1 MKNIDTILFDFDGTI
16 MDTNDMIIKS
26 WQYTFEQLRGK
37 KAEES
42 VLLATF
48 GEPLKM
54 TMHHFFG
61 GDADEVEKNVEIYRS
76 YQKEHFLDLIQLF
89 PGVYEMLEELRKKG
103 FRMALVTSRLKPT
116 TYQGLDKFGIEK
128 FFDVIITADDVTK
141 HKPDP
146 QPIDIALK
154 NLESSREQAVMVGD
168 TKQDILCAKNAGVPA
183 VLVNWSAAIP
193 KGTASGEYVPDY
205 CLETPGQLIDLIST
219 INDQRKA
226 ETSGEPHEK

>member
-1 MKNIDTILFDFDGTI
+1 MNNIDTILFDFDGTI

-26 WQYTFEQLRGK
+26 WQHTFRTLRGEE
-37 KAEES
+37 AEES

-48 GEPLKM
+48 GEPLKV
-54 TMHHFFG
+54 TMYNFFG

-76 YQKEHFLDLIQLF
+76 YQKERYLDLIQLF
-89 PGVYEMLEELRKKG
+89 PGVYAMLEQLKKAD

-128 FFDVIITADDVTK
+128 FFDVIITADDVTR

-146 QPIDIALK
+146 QPVDIALERLGASK
-154 NLESSREQAVMVGD
+154 EQAVMIGD
-168 TKQDILCAKNAGVPA
+168 TKQDILCAKNAGVLA

-193 KGTASGEYVPDY
+193 KGTAAGEYVPDY
-205 CLETPGQLIDLIST
+205 CLETPGQMIDLVSA
-219 INDQRKA
+219 INDERGVKTCR
-226 ETSGEPHEK
+226 EWDKK